1 MRSGTV
7 ISVHYPMLYHH
18 LKGQWWL
25 ISPSCDTL
33 TGISNIIAV
42 GNMKV
47 HSPFSA
53 SMDSVFTSWENRQA
67 PATMLFLKYLSIL
80 LVLTAITGCLPAA
93 ASTIQQKN
101 AGVNTTDS
109 TDQPATESGL
119 ASWYGG
125 KKLAGKRTASGERFQ
140 PNAMTAA
147 HPSLPMGTKLLIH
160 SPLTGRSVI
169 VRVND
174 RGPIDS
180 DRILD
185 LSEGAAASLGIRNH
199 GVSHI
204 TATVLPLRHSRFRH
218 PTTMHNILQE
228 EARQAEKVAQDSPL
242 R

>member
-1 MRSGTV
+1 
-7 ISVHYPMLYHH
+7 MLYHH
-18 LKGQWWL
+18 LKARWWP
-25 ISPSCDTL
+25 ICPSCDTL
-33 TGISNIIAV
+33 TGIINTIAV

-47 HSPFSA
+47 HPPFSA
-53 SMDSVFTSWENRQA
+53 SMDSVSTLWRNGQA
-67 PATMLFLKYLSIL
+67 PATVPFLKHLSALIL
-80 LVLTAITGCLPAA
+80 LIIFTSCLPAT
-93 ASTIQQKN
+93 ASTIQQEESE
-101 AGVNTTDS
+101 ANTADAAN
-109 TDQPATESGL
+109 QPATESGL

-125 KKLAGKRTASGERFQ
+125 KKLVGKRTASGERFK
-140 PNAMTAA
+140 PSALTAA

-174 RGPIDS
+174 RGPADS

-204 TATVLPLRHSRFRH
+204 TVTVLPRRHSRFRH
-218 PTTMHNILQE
+218 PTNMHDILQE
-228 EARQAEKVAQDSPL
+228 EARRAERVARDSPL